1 VETGLILAGG
11 DAGETAA
18 LVEGNVLRGVTVAD
32 DDVTA
37 RGTAVV
43 VQGGGAFGLPLG
55 GPFFLSGM
63 EFPGYRQAGTVTRNT
78 VAELTFSGNRFEALD
93 GTVVLG
99 ALSTATEDRLR
110 ENVVRSLTFKGN
122 RFVTSRSSITAI
134 AGLVMTSGTVVQSAV
149 AGSTGPATSARRAFR
164 SPPSR
169 SPRRRSPG
177 PRRPASPATPSP
189 TSRSSRGAGRTLPQG
204 GGVMPP
210 GCARPAPRATGA
222 GRRA

>member
-149 AGSTGPATSARRAFR
+149 AGVHGTGNLGPTGLPIAPVTLAEATLAGA
-164 SPPSR
+164 P
-169 SPRRRSPG
+169 
-177 PRRPASPATPSP
+177 P
-189 TSRSSRGAGRTLPQG
+189 TSVAGNT
-204 GGVMPP
+204 V
-210 GCARPAPRATGA
+210 TDVTVE
-222 GRRA
+222 